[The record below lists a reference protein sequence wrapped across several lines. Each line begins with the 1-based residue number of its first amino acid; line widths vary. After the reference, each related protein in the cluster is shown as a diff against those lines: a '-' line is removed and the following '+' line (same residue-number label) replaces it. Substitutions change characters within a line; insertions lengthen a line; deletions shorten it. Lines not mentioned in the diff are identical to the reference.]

1 MTIDIQAKPVT
12 GTGGIVRH
20 GLGREDGSAMLVV
33 MAAMAILF
41 ILSTMLITMSVFQ
54 VTQAQREE
62 QRMKALHI
70 ADAGLNAYLAELR
83 RNPAY
88 GTTNPNLGPLA
99 TPDGTWTVSVTPTT
113 GALVV
118 RSVGTVTNAKGA
130 QTSRTLVSRVAFPTY
145 ADYAILCDDYISI
158 GADAVFIGKVR
169 SNDYIDNSGKVFA
182 DASLNVNQ
190 PGQLWAVNTIT
201 DRTGSIPKRPAQA
214 SFIHAGAP
222 TVDFGQITGDMTT
235 IQTTASGSGTSYA
248 ALTGSDLGYRVVLN
262 GGTYSLSRITG
273 GNKFNG
279 GLTYVAITGQQN
291 VAIPAAG
298 VLYFNDDVWVQ
309 GTYNA
314 MVTVASSGDI
324 MLTQNIAPTDPNSA
338 FTCGLVAQNNVW
350 IPINYSTSELPSQ
363 LSIQAAMVAISGSC
377 GAYFDN
383 GGPLRT
389 KAAFIGSRSYKVAT
403 GLVQTDS
410 SGHEIRGFSNRVY
423 DYDERLDTYAPPKFP
438 VIHDGTLKV
447 TTWTEQ

>member
-1 MTIDIQAKPVT
+1 MTIDIQAKPVSVADRT
-12 GTGGIVRH
+12 ARRVS
-20 GLGREDGSAMLVV
+20 GREDGSAMLVV

-99 TPDGTWTVSVTPTT
+99 SPDGTWTVSVTTTT

-118 RSVGTVTNAKGA
+118 RSVGTVVNARGA
-130 QTSRTLVSRVAFPTY
+130 ATSRTLVSRVAFPTY

-182 DASLNVNQ
+182 DASQNVNQ

-201 DRTGSIPKRPAQA
+201 DRTGSIPKRPGQA
-214 SFIHAGAP
+214 SFIHANAP
-222 TVDFGQITGDMTT
+222 VVDFGEITGDMTI
-235 IQTTASGSGTSYA
+235 IQTTATGSGTNFA

-273 GNKFNG
+273 GSKYSG
-279 GLTYVAITGQQN
+279 GLTYAAITGQQN
-291 VAIPAAG
+291 MPIPAAG

-324 MLTQNIAPTDPNSA
+324 MLTQNIAPTDSNSV

-350 IPINYSTSELPSQ
+350 IPIDYPTTQLPDQ
-363 LSIQAAMVAISGSC
+363 LSIQAAMVAINGSC
-377 GAYFDN
+377 GAYFDA
-383 GGPLRT
+383 GGPLRS
-389 KAAFIGSRSYKVAT
+389 KATFIGSRSYKVAT
-403 GLVQTDS
+403 GLVQIDG
-410 SGHEIRGFSNRVY
+410 SGHEVAGFSNRVY

-447 TTWTEQ
+447 TTWQEQ